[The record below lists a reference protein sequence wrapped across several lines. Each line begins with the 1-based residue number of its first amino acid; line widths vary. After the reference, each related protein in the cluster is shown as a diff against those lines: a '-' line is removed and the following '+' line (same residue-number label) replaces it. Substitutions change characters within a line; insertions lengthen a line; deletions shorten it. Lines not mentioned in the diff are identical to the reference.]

1 VNSVVVIHY
10 NKLSSYMA
18 DRQLGA
24 THLVDYQLMYDSSSQ
39 NNCLVDA
46 SNVVVKLVFEIVTKS

>member
-1 VNSVVVIHY
+1 
-10 NKLSSYMA
+10 MA